1 MLLGF
6 IMKIIPVYDVEFSTH
21 DLVAVGDASWW
32 VREKGKMM
40 NHKKS
45 LMAAELYRQCDP
57 DQFEFE
63 TTADL
68 DDSFAIIGQERAVE
82 AIQFGIDMVQ
92 DGYNLFALGPNGVGK
107 YTAVCRYLDQQ
118 AKDKPIPP
126 DWCYVY
132 NFGQPHQPNAISLPA
147 GKGSEFCQDM
157 EHLLEE
163 LFTVLPATFESEEYQ
178 TQRQAIEERL
188 HARQEDGLEQLN
200 NEAQKENVV
209 LIKTQQGLAIAP
221 LSDGEVIRSEQ
232 FQKLSDEERKKYEE
246 TIEKYQNKL
255 QRLMQQLPQWSR
267 QSRAELRQLD
277 QEMATFS
284 VSPLFAEELIKKYEA
299 YPEVVAYLQ
308 EVKQDVIQNADKFLQ
323 SDASASPEQNPIMAA
338 MQGRQQISRGSY
350 FFNRYQVNVLVDN
363 SQTTGAPVIYADH
376 PTFAN
381 LIGRIEHTAQMG
393 ALITDFMMIK
403 AGTLH
408 RANGGY
414 LILDA
419 RKVLL
424 NTQSWECLKRA
435 LQSCEINIE
444 PLEHSL
450 GFISTATLEPEPIPL
465 TVKIILLGERRLY
478 YMLYQLDPDFAEL
491 FKVAA
496 DFQDEMEWDEEN
508 SHIYAQFI
516 SSLVHH
522 EALQPFSRQAV
533 ARIIEHSSR
542 LAGDAEKLSTR
553 MQPMADLMREAS
565 YWSTQNEHE
574 VVQPAD
580 IQKAIDAQNYRNGR
594 IRERMQEAVLR
605 DIVLIDTED
614 AVVGQINGL
623 SVIAVGQHAFG
634 HPSRIT
640 AQVRLGKG
648 EVIDIE
654 RQVEMGGPL
663 HSKGVMILS
672 GFLGGR
678 YANKRPLSL
687 TASLVF
693 EQNYGGVDGDSASS
707 AELYALLSA
716 MADVPIKQSFAVTGS
731 VNQRGQVQA
740 IGGVNEKIEGFFDI
754 CQARGLTGEQGV
766 LIPAANV
773 KNLMLR
779 HEVVAAVA
787 EGQFHVY
794 PVTTIDEGIELL
806 TGMEA
811 GTLGEDGRYP
821 SETIN
826 RRVSDYLDAL
836 AQTQHS
842 FQENGKV
849 KE

>member
-1 MLLGF
+1 
-6 IMKIIPVYDVEFSTH
+6 
-21 DLVAVGDASWW
+21 
-32 VREKGKMM
+32 M
-40 NHKKS
+40 NRKDS
-45 LMAAELYRQCDP
+45 LTAAEIYRHCDP

-68 DDSFAIIGQERAVE
+68 NDTIAIIGQDRAVE
-82 AIQFGIDMVQ
+82 AIQFGISMMQ

-132 NFGQPHQPNAISLPA
+132 NFEQPHQPNAISLPA
-147 GKGSEFCQDM
+147 GKGNELCRDM
-157 EHLLEE
+157 KHLLEE

-178 TQRQAIEERL
+178 TQRQAIQERL
-188 HARQEDGLEQLN
+188 QARQEEGLEQLN
-200 NEAQKENVV
+200 NEAQQENVV

-221 LSDGEVIRSEQ
+221 LLDGEVIRPEQ
-232 FQKLSDEERKKYEE
+232 FQKLSDEERKKHEE

-284 VSPLFAEELIKKYEA
+284 VSPLFGEELIKKYEA
-299 YPEVVAYLQ
+299 YPEVVDYLQ
-308 EVKQDVIQNADKFLQ
+308 AVKQDVIQNADKFLQ
-323 SDASASPEQNPIMAA
+323 SDDSTTSGQNRIMAA
-338 MQGRQQISRGSY
+338 VQARQQISRDSS
-350 FFNRYQVNVLVDN
+350 FFNRYQVNLLVDN

-381 LIGRIEHTAQMG
+381 LIGRIEHEARMG
-393 ALITDFMMIK
+393 ALFTDFTMIK
-403 AGTLH
+403 PGSLH
-408 RANGGY
+408 RASGGY

-424 NTQSWECLKRA
+424 NPQSWEGLKRA
-435 LQSCEINIE
+435 LQSGEVNIE

-450 GFISTATLEPEPIPL
+450 GLISTTTLEPEPIPL
-465 TVKIILLGERRLY
+465 EVKIILLGERRLY
-478 YMLYQLDPDFAEL
+478 YMLYQLDPDFGEL

-496 DFQDEMEWDEEN
+496 DFEEDMLRDEAN
-508 SHIYAQFI
+508 NHYYAQFI
-516 SSLVHH
+516 SSLVQR
-522 EALQPFSRQAV
+522 EALRPFSRQAV
-533 ARIIEHSSR
+533 ASVIEFSSR
-542 LAGDAEKLSTR
+542 LAGDAEKLSTH

-574 VVQPAD
+574 VVQPTD
-580 IQKAIDAQNYRNGR
+580 VQKAVDAQKYRNGR
-594 IRERMQEAVLR
+594 IRERMQEMILR
-605 DIVLIDTED
+605 DTVLIDTEGE
-614 AVVGQINGL
+614 VVGQINGL
-623 SVIAVGQHAFG
+623 SVIAIGQHAFG
-634 HPSRIT
+634 RPSRIT
-640 AQVRLGKG
+640 ARVRLGKG

-678 YANKRPLSL
+678 YAEKRPLSL

-693 EQNYGGVDGDSASS
+693 EQSYGGVDGDSASS

-716 MADVPIKQSFAVTGS
+716 MADVPIKQSYAVTGS

-779 HEVVAAVA
+779 QDVVEAVAA
-787 EGQFHVY
+787 GKFHIFAVE
-794 PVTTIDEGIELL
+794 TIDEGIELL

-811 GTLGEDGRYP
+811 GVLGEDGRYLP
-821 SETIN
+821 ETIN
-826 RRVSDYLDAL
+826 RRVSDYLDTL
-836 AQTQHS
+836 AKTQHS

-849 KE
+849 KG